1 MSVVKPDVFYATVE
15 EAILRFDTYSVDEWV
30 EFLGASIP
38 PSKILEKQDTLSV
51 AAENGGAIENP
62 ATWNQLPSRSTTTCL
77 NGSSSFAKV
86 VLT

>member
-51 AAENGGAIENP
+51 AA
-62 ATWNQLPSRSTTTCL
+62 
-77 NGSSSFAKV
+77 
-86 VLT
+86 